1 MNSSSEKPKS
11 ILADSDQAVSFAEL
25 FFDLVFVFSITQVV
39 HLLHDGFDWPHVGR
53 VILVFWLVWWAWTQ
67 FTWALNAADTTH
79 QWIQFGTLMATAL
92 AFFMAIGVPESF
104 SSQALWFAVS
114 YVAVRSI
121 GLLIYL
127 WVSWADLKMRAA
139 VKLFSALSILGLM
152 AVIAGGILG
161 GTSQY
166 WLWGLGIA
174 LDIMAASLGGNS
186 DGWNLHPGHFAERHG
201 LFIIIALGETL
212 IIAAGGI
219 SSVSWNPSLLTV
231 AVLSVGIS
239 GCFWWIYFSK
249 AKDKL
254 EHIMS
259 QKKDADQSAMARD
272 TYSLFH
278 FPMLF
283 GLIVYAYAIN
293 ECISHPDQ
301 PLSVNGRIA
310 LALGIL
316 CFSGGLI
323 IVMWRATGK
332 IDWIKLGLT
341 LITTGLV
348 LGISHVVV
356 IWTMLAAFGGMLVLC
371 ILEEIIPLEE
381 HL

>member
-1 MNSSSEKPKS
+1 
-11 ILADSDQAVSFAEL
+11 
-25 FFDLVFVFSITQVV
+25 VFSITQVV

-79 QWIQFGTLMATAL
+79 QWIQLGTLLATAL
-92 AFFMAIGVPESF
+92 AFFMAIGVPEAF

-127 WVSWADLKMRAA
+127 WVSWADPKMRAA

-161 GTSQY
+161 GTLQY
-166 WLWGLGIA
+166 WLWGLGIG
-174 LDIMAASLGGNS
+174 LDIMAATLGGKA
-186 DGWNLHPGHFAERHG
+186 DGWNLYPGHFAERHG

-212 IIAAGGI
+212 IVAAGGI
-219 SSVSWNPSLLTV
+219 SSVSWTFSLLAV
-231 AVLSVGIS
+231 AILSVGIS
-239 GCFWWIYFSK
+239 GCLWWIYFSK
-249 AKDKL
+249 AKDRL
-254 EHIMS
+254 EHIMAH
-259 QKKDADQSAMARD
+259 KKDAEQSTMARD
-272 TYSLFH
+272 AYSLFH

-283 GLIVYAYAIN
+283 GLIIYAYAIN

-301 PLSVNGRIA
+301 PLTINGRIA

-332 IDWIKLGLT
+332 IEWIKLGLT

-348 LGISHVVV
+348 LAISHMEV
-356 IWTMLAAFGGMLVLC
+356 IWTMLAALGGLLVLC
-371 ILEEIIPLEE
+371 IVEEIIPSTED
-381 HL
+381 